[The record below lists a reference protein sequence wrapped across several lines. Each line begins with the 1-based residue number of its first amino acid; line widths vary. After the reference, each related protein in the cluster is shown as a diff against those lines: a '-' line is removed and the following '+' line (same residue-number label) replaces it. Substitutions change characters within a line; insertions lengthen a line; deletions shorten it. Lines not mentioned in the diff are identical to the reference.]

1 MRRVG
6 TGLAISLALHAAL
19 LLAWRL
25 GAPVGVVDNTPV
37 RSSIMVRLQAP
48 PPPEP
53 EPIKEEAP
61 PEVKQAPRKAVAQRP
76 RAADKPRDTPE
87 LIALPA
93 RPSEPGPDP
102 EFTVAPSVPTSEDAP
117 KFDPEAARKFAR
129 SIANEPD
136 PARAGM
142 AVAQIPPKPLATGTK
157 AERLIAGAKRRNC
170 KDGLPGGLLGPLLIL
185 LDKKDSGCKW

>member
-1 MRRVG
+1 MRVG

-25 GAPVGVVDNTPV
+25 GTPVPVVDTTPV
-37 RSSIMVRLQAP
+37 SSSIMVRLQAP

-53 EPIKEEAP
+53 EPIREEAP
-61 PEVKQAPRKAVAQRP
+61 PEVKQALKKAVAQRS
-76 RAADKPRDTPE
+76 RTDKPRRSTPE
-87 LIALPA
+87 LIAMPA
-93 RPSEPGPDP
+93 QPSEPGPEP
-102 EFTVAPSVPTSEDAP
+102 EFSVAPAEDTP

-142 AVAQIPPKPLATGTK
+142 AVAQIPPKPLATETK
-157 AERLIAGAKRRNC
+157 AERVIASAKRRNC

>member
-1 MRRVG
+1 MQRVVG
-6 TGLAISLALHAAL
+6 GLAISLALHAAL

-25 GAPVGVVDNTPV
+25 GTPVAVVDHTPV

-53 EPIKEEAP
+53 EPVKEEVAP
-61 PEVKQAPRKAVAQRP
+61 TAVKQAPKKTIAQRP
-76 RAADKPRDTPE
+76 RAADKPRRDTPE

-93 RPSEPGPDP
+93 QPSEPGPEP
-102 EFTVAPSVPTSEDAP
+102 EFTVAPAEDTP

-136 PARAGM
+136 PFRAGM
-142 AVAQIPPKPLATGTK
+142 AVAQIPPKPLATETK
-157 AERLIAGAKRRNC
+157 AERLIASAKRRNC

>member
-1 MRRVG
+1 MQRVG
-6 TGLAISLALHAAL
+6 TGLAVSLALHAAL
-19 LLAWRL
+19 LLGWRL
-25 GAPVGVVDNTPV
+25 GAPVAVVDNTPV
-37 RSSIMVRLQAP
+37 RSSIMVRLQVP

-53 EPIKEEAP
+53 EPVKEEAP
-61 PEVKQAPRKAVAQRP
+61 PEVKQAPRKTVAQRP
-76 RAADKPRDTPE
+76 RAADKPRRDTTE

-93 RPSEPGPDP
+93 QPSAPRPEP
-102 EFTVAPSVPTSEDAP
+102 EFTVAPPEDAP

-142 AVAQIPPKPLATGTK
+142 AVAQIPPKPLATETK
-157 AERLIAGAKRRNC
+157 AERLIASAKRRNC